1 MLGGWPAGGIFLST
15 EPADMRC
22 SFDGLSA
29 LVSARLGRDPCSGS
43 WYMFINRR
51 RTMVKVLGFE
61 PGGYFIWSKRLEQGL
76 FAAAASDG
84 GATVRLSPTEMM
96 ALLDGID
103 VAIRGRRKRFDV
115 PRPGTAARLH

>member
-1 MLGGWPAGGIFLST
+1 
-15 EPADMRC
+15 
-22 SFDGLSA
+22 
-29 LVSARLGRDPCSGS
+29 
-43 WYMFINRR
+43 MFINRR
-51 RTMVKVLGFE
+51 RTMAGVLGFE
-61 PGGYFIWSKRLEQGL
+61 PGGCFIWSKRLEQGL

-84 GATVRLSPTEMM
+84 DAAVRLSPTEMM